1 VGLTV
6 FANVSNIWVP
16 SAPSCYVGRCQPLK
30 SFTKLKSR
38 NTKLAVS
45 SWGAKGK
52 KTSHNGPCVGDWSL
66 VTDSRPGNSKE
77 LMLTP
82 LASFNCTGM
91 AFRGGYFLLQLL
103 QLLLLCCVLRYTM
116 AHWSWHILL
125 TFMQLVCS
133 TVMAVNII
141 MS

>member
-1 VGLTV
+1 LK
-6 FANVSNIWVP
+6 NVIRQNQN
-16 SAPSCYVGRCQPLK
+16 AL
-30 SFTKLKSR
+30 F
-38 NTKLAVS
+38 LALI
-45 SWGAKGK
+45 A
-52 KTSHNGPCVGDWSL
+52 H
-66 VTDSRPGNSKE
+66 
-77 LMLTP
+77 LTP

-103 QLLLLCCVLRYTM
+103 LRCALRYTM